1 MIGEEFV
8 IPDPARY
15 NEIPSEYLQ
24 GIKTILDVGC
34 GNGASQ
40 IGSIHYRFF
49 EENNALGRYTGID
62 VVSFPYTYLDVR
74 IGDIITRTAR
84 LLYDVVIALH
94 VLEHIEIE
102 HWDSVCQKLLD
113 ATMPDGVLII
123 GMPYKETEKYSLSP
137 NHVVLNID
145 EEMLLSYFPEMTFK
159 YFRYIIP
166 FHQDGK
172 GIVYSFL
179 RYVKRKLLRSRL
191 LWPEKHYRVLGIMKK
206 EMRNHEYN

>member
-1 MIGEEFV
+1 MKDEDFAYV
-8 IPDPARY
+8 KPDPTRY

-24 GIKTILDVGC
+24 GVKTILDVGS
-34 GNGASQ
+34 GNGAGQ

-49 EENNALGRYTGID
+49 EDNNACGRYTGID
-62 VVSFPYTYLDVR
+62 VMPFAYTYLDIR
-74 IGDIITRTAR
+74 IEDIITRKAR

-102 HWDSVCQKLLD
+102 HWESVCQKLLD
-113 ATMPDGVLII
+113 ATAPNGVLII
-123 GMPYKETEKYSLSP
+123 GVPFKETKKYSISP
-137 NHVVLNID
+137 NHVVLGID
-145 EEMLLSYFPEMTFK
+145 EDMLLSYFPDMTFK

-179 RYVKRKLLRSRL
+179 RYLKRKLFGSYL
-191 LWPEKHYRVLGIMKK
+191 LWPEKYFRVLGILKK
-206 EMRNHEYN
+206 E

>member
-1 MIGEEFV
+1 MKDEDLDFV
-8 IPDPARY
+8 KPDPARY

-34 GNGASQ
+34 GNGANQ
-40 IGSIHYRFF
+40 IGSVHHRFF
-49 EENNALGRYTGID
+49 EDNNAFGHYTGID
-62 VVSFPYTYLDVR
+62 VLSFPYVYLDII
-74 IGDIITRTAR
+74 IGDIITRKE
-84 LLYDVVIALH
+84 LLQYDVVIALH

-102 HWDSVCQKLLD
+102 HWDFVCQKLLD
-113 ATMPDGVLII
+113 ATAPDGVLII
-123 GMPYKETEKYSLSP
+123 GVPYKETKEYSISP

-145 EEMLLSYFPEMTFK
+145 EDMLLSYFPEMTFK

-179 RYVKRKLLRSRL
+179 RYVKRKLFGSRL
-191 LWPEKHYRVLGIMKK
+191 LWPEKHFRVLGILKK
-206 EMRNHEYN
+206 GDEEE